1 MYATVIE
8 KRLLQAQANEHLVLA
23 FQVCPA
29 RTRSRPAT
37 TTTTAAAAAAA
48 APTLDAMARD
58 AIEGTVAD
66 CGGNLSVAARR
77 PGVSCGLLYR
87 RRRSTV
93 WLPADCGA
101 KTRG

>member
-8 KRLLQAQANEHLVLA
+8 NRLLQGQANEHLMLA

-37 TTTTAAAAAAA
+37 ATAAAAAS

-58 AIEGTVAD
+58 AIERTVAD
-66 CGGNLSVAARR
+66 CGGNLSAAARR

-93 WLPADCGA
+93 
-101 KTRG
+101 

>member
-8 KRLLQAQANEHLVLA
+8 NRLLQGQANEHLMLA

-37 TTTTAAAAAAA
+37 ATATATATAAAAAS

-58 AIEGTVAD
+58 ASERTVAD
-66 CGGNLSVAARR
+66 CGGNLSAAARR
-77 PGVSCGLLYR
+77 QGVSRGLLYR

-93 WLPADCGA
+93 
-101 KTRG
+101 